1 MSELTLIKSAKFGDV
16 DADIYARDDEMF
28 MTINQLA
35 ACLEYS
41 DKSGIE
47 KIMQRNPYLKDEEFS
62 TTDNL
67 SVLEG
72 RRVVTRKRTVFTED
86 GIYEVSFLANTPKAQ
101 EFRRFIRNLLKSL
114 RRGDLM
120 LTNGTATAAPALTQ
134 AQIEKWFAPVLES
147 KLNYQAAWLTAQ
159 FDKRIAELT
168 KTINGIT
175 TVVPEEYPRPV
186 GYLLKGCPEDMKW
199 KDWVYRL
206 LDCHVVMTGSKH
218 SRRDLLSG
226 LYRYMLK
233 NYTYVADEERKKYRA
248 KHPAHDGKISMIEL
262 IADDEKW
269 RDIFSAILIEF
280 VTKKGEGYEIP
291 TRAQVKE
298 RESVA
303 PITELQEEIP
313 VQNPVEEKN
322 TEPKLPKWRQRRA
335 KITEY
340 LRPMA
345 ESRSDKSKGFCATFR
360 IIYRKMPVDWE
371 AETRNYMRKKGITMR
386 PQRIDM
392 VASSPRLKKIFVE
405 TVKLCSN

>member
-28 MTINQLA
+28 MTINQLS

-101 EFRRFIRNLLKSL
+101 EFRRFIRGILKSL

-120 LTNGTATAAPALTQ
+120 LTNGTATAVPALTH
-134 AQIEKWFAPVLES
+134 AQIEKYFTPVLES
-147 KLNYQAAWLTAQ
+147 RLNYQAAWLTAQ
-159 FDKRIAELT
+159 FNKRIAELE
-168 KTINGIT
+168 KAIDGIT
-175 TVVPEEYPRPV
+175 TVVPEEYPWPV
-186 GYLLKGCPEDMKW
+186 GHLLKGCPDDMEW
-199 KDWVYRL
+199 KQWVYRL

-233 NYTYVADEERKKYRA
+233 NYTYVADEERKKYHE

-280 VTKKGEGYEIP
+280 VTNKGEGYEIP
-291 TRAQVKE
+291 ARAQAKE
-298 RESVA
+298 EDV
-303 PITELQEEIP
+303 P
-313 VQNPVEEKN
+313 VQ
-322 TEPKLPKWRQRRA
+322 EPIEDKKTKPGLPAWRQQRA
-335 KITEY
+335 EIVEII
-340 LRPMA
+340 RPFA
-345 ESRSDKSKGFCATFR
+345 ESRNDSSKGYNATFR
-360 IIYRKMPVDWE
+360 IVYKKMPVDWGIRE
-371 AETRNYMRKKGITMR
+371 ARYKKKHNLTKR

-392 VASSPRLKKIFVE
+392 IANEPALRKIFE
-405 TVKLCSN
+405 KTVKENMK